1 MKQLISPQQIAYL
14 RRCVEDILR
23 DRPSA
28 TLDEI
33 ITYTEHRG
41 FRTIDREMFAEWVQ
55 KNILDPRE
63 PPDDDG
69 EEEDF
74 PDRDDPY

>member
-1 MKQLISPQQIAYL
+1 MKPLISPQQIAYL

-23 DRPSA
+23 DRPTA

-41 FRTIDREMFAEWVQ
+41 FRTIDRAMFAEWIQ
-55 KNILDPRE
+55 NIVDPRE